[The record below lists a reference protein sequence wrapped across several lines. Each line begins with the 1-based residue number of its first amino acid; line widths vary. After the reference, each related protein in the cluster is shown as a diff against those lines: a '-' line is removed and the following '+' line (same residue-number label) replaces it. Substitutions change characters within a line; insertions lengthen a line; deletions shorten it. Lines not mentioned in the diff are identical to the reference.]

1 MLTSSAIR
9 PTSRRHTNAHKR
21 QGVPSLSRFNP
32 WSQTKEGA
40 ALTDKHRPTCPPED
54 TGLPG
59 DECVPRSLLWL
70 SWEVIEG
77 LIPMSTQQTPVDF
90 GLLPLSF
97 YLSLHLS
104 FTFSEH
110 LSVSIC
116 FVFFRS
122 RLHEDLGTER
132 RGRGRKGGVPANTS
146 QVYFSPLILLMT
158 RDKESMCDLHVQS
171 HDGYSDQITL
181 RELTKKSQSFT
192 KLGAQ
197 QNIPKR

>member
-9 PTSRRHTNAHKR
+9 PTSQRHTNAHKR

-40 ALTDKHRPTCPPED
+40 ALTDKHCPTCPPED
-54 TGLPG
+54 TG
-59 DECVPRSLLWL
+59 DERTPRSLLWL

-77 LIPMSTQQTPVDF
+77 LIPMSTQQTPRDF
-90 GLLPLSF
+90 GLLPFSF
-97 YLSLHLS
+97 YLSLPLS

-110 LSVSIC
+110 LSGLIC

-122 RLHEDLGTER
+122 CLHEDLGTER
-132 RGRGRKGGVPANTS
+132 KGRERKAGVPANTS

-158 RDKESMCDLHVQS
+158 RDKETMCDLHVQS

-181 RELTKKSQSFT
+181 RELAQKSQSFI